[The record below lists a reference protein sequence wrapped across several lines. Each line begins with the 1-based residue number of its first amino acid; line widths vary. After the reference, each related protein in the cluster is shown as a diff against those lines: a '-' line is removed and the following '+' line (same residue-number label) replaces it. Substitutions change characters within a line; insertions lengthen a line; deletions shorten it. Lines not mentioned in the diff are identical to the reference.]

1 MTLKKNVPSYHV
13 TYLFLKRKLPSDNP
27 AKYKDNIPIELN
39 IPGGVFLVFK
49 GLTVIS
55 LSKIGHF

>member
-1 MTLKKNVPSYHV
+1 MTLKKNVLSYHV

-39 IPGGVFLVFK
+39 IPGEVFLVFK
-49 GLTVIS
+49 GLKVIS
-55 LSKIGHF
+55 LSKIGRF